1 MLKGQTDENRGRF
14 SVAEVNTPAAPDR
27 DRFEPAGEHGE
38 IESFDFDPKKYVF
51 ISFVRETNPD
61 LLRAIVR
68 SLLRRRVSV
77 WMYDPTPCR
86 LTVGEDRAVQSQE
99 EDKRERPNAHW
110 TELVTDAMKGAS
122 AALLLIGQRSL
133 ENQLFEIELAIEK
146 GCYHAIRI
154 DDVPDTQVHEKLR
167 AGINRQLDVGVL
179 QPDVVA
185 KAVER
190 LADELAKDVL
200 GEDFKPV
207 VTRTA
212 PIKPKGVIA
221 DGRLGLVAA
230 AALVVALGG
239 AAAVWWPKPTPQP
252 AIDAVDAVD
261 PTLIPVAGK
270 RLALVITQANYN
282 GRTIRRVE
290 KAVEEGGYVLRAL
303 RELKFDITPVINE
316 DKAGLEEALDAFR
329 EKLKAAGHDA
339 VAFIYYTGH
348 GIQHPQHPDNFLL
361 GTDTEL
367 KTAADIETYGV
378 NLTSQRD
385 LFHAVGARGVFM
397 VFDACRNIPP
407 DFKDAL
413 APKSYEPPVKGM
425 VRMKAPVGM
434 LVAYATEE
442 GDVAQEGAY
451 APILAE
457 ELLRP
462 GQSIEQIFLRTKNRV
477 ADKSGRAQLPW
488 NDSKIYENLCFSCP
502 PPGTPS

>member
-1 MLKGQTDENRGRF
+1 VTQAGKPE
-14 SVAEVNTPAAPDR
+14 AADW
-27 DRFEPAGEHGE
+27 DRFEPAGERGP
-38 IESFDFDPKKYVF
+38 IEPFDFDPKRYVF
-51 ISFVRETNPD
+51 ISFLRDTDPD

-86 LTVGEDRAVQSQE
+86 LTSEEDRAVQSQE
-99 EDKRERPNAHW
+99 EDQKERPGVHW
-110 TELVTDAMKGAS
+110 KTLVTDAISNAS
-122 AALLLIGQRSL
+122 CVLMLIGKRSK
-133 ENQLFEIELAIEK
+133 ENQALEIEHAIKKEH
-146 GCYHAIRI
+146 YHAFRI
-154 DDVPDTQVHEKLR
+154 DDVPDSEIPEQLR
-167 AGINRQLDVGVL
+167 
-179 QPDVVA
+179 
-185 KAVER
+185 ER
-190 LADELAKDVL
+190 LIRRIDLTLDSAVIAAAVQRYADMIAKEVL
-200 GEDFKPV
+200 GEDFRPV
-207 VTRTA
+207 RQQQ
-212 PIKPKGVIA
+212 IKPKGFVA

-230 AALVVALGG
+230 AALVVLGG
-239 AAAVWWPKPTPQP
+239 GTAAMLWPRPDPGPKSPEIAEP
-252 AIDAVDAVD
+252 AVD
-261 PTLIPVAGK
+261 PSAVHVAGP

-290 KAVEEGGYVLRAL
+290 RAVEEGGYVLRAL
-303 RELKFDITPVINE
+303 RDLKFDITPVVNQT
-316 DKAGLEEALDAFR
+316 KAGLEEELDAFR
-329 EKLKAAGHDA
+329 EKLKAAGPDA

-348 GIQHPQHPDNFLL
+348 GIQHPRHPDNFLL

-367 KTAADIETYGV
+367 RTAADIETFGV
-378 NLTSQRD
+378 NLTAQRD
-385 LFHAVGARGVFM
+385 LFQAVGARGVFM

-413 APKSYEPPVKGM
+413 APPSYEPPTKGM

-434 LVAYATEE
+434 LVAYATDE

-488 NDSKIYENLCFSCP
+488 NDSKIYENLCFTCS
-502 PPGTPS
+502 PGTP